1 MKLFCEQM
9 KKLPLSFKEFLPI
22 ADFGAK
28 GLSACSNCSVTPPIS
43 WWVGGKSGNW
53 IDFQAPPPPGLLY
66 PVSLHAPPPSTLVYP
81 VPPCLSYIISV
92 PCPSPLA
99 PSGFCFFCWSR
110 STDFGERRGVKVF
123 ESPPLSISFSCL
135 QIQITMRWASLP
147 SLPSES
153 GLQWLP
159 LTAGKTEFH
168 SQSQNNK
175 QQSNP
180 RTPSFRQTAL

>member
-22 ADFGAK
+22 ADSGGK

-53 IDFQAPPPPGLLY
+53 IDFQASPPPQLLC
-66 PVSLHAPPPSTLVYP
+66 PASLHAPSSSTLLCPVFPCPPTLFLYP
-81 VPPCLSYIISV
+81 VVLPLP
-92 PCPSPLA
+92 PLA
-99 PSGFCFFCWSR
+99 SSVDQEVQ
-110 STDFGERRGVKVF
+110 TLEREGVKVF
-123 ESPPLSISFSCL
+123 ESPLLSLSVCCL

-153 GLQWLP
+153 GWQWLP

-175 QQSNP
+175 QRSNP